1 MRANYQI
8 SLVFGFMAL
17 LLLWGICLHG
27 PADGALEPDE
37 KVVYVEE
44 CDG

>member
-8 SLVFGFMAL
+8 SLVFGFLAL

-27 PADGALEPDE
+27 PVEDLDAEKDE
-37 KVVYVEE
+37 IVYVEE